1 MNIAVKGS
9 QERTIELDGILTS
22 VGLSFT
28 RLESTKNIH
37 SSKFDLIFDLNFDDD
52 SSSLADYALL
62 DASSLL
68 VLSSVKVQLE
78 SILPKA
84 MWLHTIGINALPS
97 FLKRNALE
105 YCAFSNELTE
115 ETLSILPWKTLNRVD
130 SRVGMISPRVVCMI
144 INEAYFTLQEG
155 TANRNDIDLGMKL
168 GTAYPH
174 GPFEWC
180 DMIGIKHVYEVLNAL
195 YLDTHDDRYKICSLL
210 KTEYLKSLAI

>member
-52 SSSLADYALL
+52 ASSLSDYALL
-62 DASSLL
+62 NASSLL
-68 VLSSVKVQLE
+68 VLSAVKIQLE
-78 SILPKA
+78 SVLPKA
-84 MWLHTIGINALPS
+84 MWAHTIGINALPS

-105 YCAFSNELTE
+105 YCALSNELTDQK
-115 ETLSILPWKTLNRVD
+115 LSILPWKTLNKVD
-130 SRVGMISPRVVCMI
+130 SRVGMISARVICMV

-155 TANRNDIDLGMKL
+155 TANRVDIDLGMKL
-168 GTAYPH
+168 GTAYPY

-180 DMIGIKHVYEVLNAL
+180 DMIGIQHVYEVLNAL

-210 KTEYLKSLAI
+210 KTEYLKNQAI

>member
-52 SSSLADYALL
+52 ASSLSDYALL

-68 VLSSVKVQLE
+68 LLSTVKIQLE
-78 SILPKA
+78 SVLPKA
-84 MWLHTIGINALPS
+84 MWAHTIGINALPS

-105 YCAFSNELTE
+105 YCALSNELTDQK
-115 ETLSILPWKTLNRVD
+115 LSILPWKTLNKVD
-130 SRVGMISPRVVCMI
+130 SRVGMISARVVCMV

-155 TANRNDIDLGMKL
+155 TADRIDIDLGMKL
-168 GTAYPH
+168 GTAYPY

-180 DMIGIKHVYEVLNAL
+180 DMIGIQHVYEVLNAL

-210 KTEYLKSLAI
+210 KTEYLKNQAI

>member
-52 SSSLADYALL
+52 ASSLSDYALL

-68 VLSSVKVQLE
+68 ILSSVKLQLE
-78 SILPKA
+78 SVLPKA
-84 MWLHTIGINALPS
+84 MWSHTIGINALPS

-105 YCAFSNELTE
+105 YCALSNELTDQK
-115 ETLSILPWKTLNRVD
+115 LSIRK
-130 SRVGMISPRVVCMI
+130 
-144 INEAYFTLQEG
+144 LQCLHYQK
-155 TANRNDIDLGMKL
+155 DLK
-168 GTAYPH
+168 
-174 GPFEWC
+174 
-180 DMIGIKHVYEVLNAL
+180 
-195 YLDTHDDRYKICSLL
+195 
-210 KTEYLKSLAI
+210 

>member
-52 SSSLADYALL
+52 ASSLADYALL

-68 VLSSVKVQLE
+68 LLSSVKIQLE
-78 SILPKA
+78 SVLPKSL
-84 MWLHTIGINALPS
+84 WPITIGINALPS
-97 FLKRNALE
+97 FLKRDALE
-105 YCAFSNELTE
+105 YCTISNEITDDKLGN
-115 ETLSILPWKTLNRVD
+115 LPWKSLNKVD

-180 DMIGIKHVYEVLNAL
+180 DIVGVKDVYEVLNAL

-210 KTEYLKSLAI
+210 KTQYLKNQDI

>member
-68 VLSSVKVQLE
+68 ILSSVKIQLE
-78 SILPKA
+78 AVLPKA
-84 MWLHTIGINALPS
+84 MWSYTIGINALPS
-97 FLKRNALE
+97 FLKRDALE
-105 YCAFSNELTE
+105 YCTLSEGISNEHLE
-115 ETLSILPWKTLNRVD
+115 KLPWKTLYKVD
-130 SRVGMISPRVVCMI
+130 SRVGMISPRVVCMV

-180 DMIGIKHVYEVLNAL
+180 DMIGIRHVYEVLNAL

-210 KTEYLKSLAI
+210 KTEYLKSQAI

>member
-37 SSKFDLIFDLNFDDD
+37 SNKFDLIFDLNFDDD
-52 SSSLADYALL
+52 ASSLSDYALL
-62 DASSLL
+62 DDSSLL
-68 VLSSVKVQLE
+68 ILSSVKIQLE
-78 SILPKA
+78 SVLPKA
-84 MWLHTIGINALPS
+84 MWSFAIGINALPS

-105 YCAFSNELTE
+105 YCSLLGGISNDKLE
-115 ETLSILPWKTLNRVD
+115 SLPWKTLYKVD

-155 TANRNDIDLGMKL
+155 TANRSDIDLGMKL

-174 GPFEWC
+174 GPFEWAE
-180 DMIGIKHVYEVLNAL
+180 MIGIKHVFEVLNAL
-195 YLDTHDDRYKICSLL
+195 YSDTHDDRYKICSLL
-210 KTEYLKSLAI
+210 KTEYLNFLAK

>member
-52 SSSLADYALL
+52 ASSLSDYALL

-68 VLSSVKVQLE
+68 VLSAVKIQLE
-78 SILPKA
+78 SVLPKA
-84 MWLHTIGINALPS
+84 MWAHTIGINALPS

-105 YCAFSNELTE
+105 YCALSNELTDQK
-115 ETLSILPWKTLNRVD
+115 LSILPWKTLNKVD
-130 SRVGMISPRVVCMI
+130 SRVGMISARVICMV

-155 TANRNDIDLGMKL
+155 TANRVDIDLGMKL
-168 GTAYPH
+168 GTAYPY

-180 DMIGIKHVYEVLNAL
+180 DMIGIQHVYEVLNAL

-210 KTEYLKSLAI
+210 KTEYLKNQAI

>member
-52 SSSLADYALL
+52 ASSLSDYALL
-62 DASSLL
+62 DGSSLL
-68 VLSSVKVQLE
+68 ILSSVKIQLE
-78 SILPKA
+78 SVLPKA
-84 MWLHTIGINALPS
+84 MWAHTIGINALPS

-105 YCAFSNELTE
+105 YCALSNEITDE
-115 ETLSILPWKTLNRVD
+115 QLSILPWKTLNKVD
-130 SRVGMISPRVVCMI
+130 SRVGMISPRVVCMV

-180 DMIGIKHVYEVLNAL
+180 DIIGIQHVYEVLNAL

-210 KTEYLKSLAI
+210 KTEYLKSQAI

>member
-52 SSSLADYALL
+52 ASSLADYALL

-68 VLSSVKVQLE
+68 ILSSVKLQLE
-78 SILPKA
+78 SVLPKA
-84 MWLHTIGINALPS
+84 MWSHTIGINALPS
-97 FLKRNALE
+97 FLKRTSLE
-105 YCAFSNELTE
+105 YCALSNEISDEKLG
-115 ETLSILPWKTLNRVD
+115 SLPWKTLNKVD

-180 DMIGIKHVYEVLNAL
+180 GMIGIKHVYEVLNAL

-210 KTEYLKSLAI
+210 KTEYLKSQAI

>member
-52 SSSLADYALL
+52 ASSLSDYALL

-68 VLSSVKVQLE
+68 VLSAVKIQLE
-78 SILPKA
+78 SVLPKA
-84 MWLHTIGINALPS
+84 MWAHTIGINALPS

-105 YCAFSNELTE
+105 YCALSNELTDQK
-115 ETLSILPWKTLNRVD
+115 LSILPWKTLNKVD
-130 SRVGMISPRVVCMI
+130 SRVGMISARVVCMI

-155 TANRNDIDLGMKL
+155 TANRIDIDLGMKL
-168 GTAYPH
+168 GTAYPY

-180 DMIGIKHVYEVLNAL
+180 DMIGVQHVYEVLNAL

-210 KTEYLKSLAI
+210 KTEYLKNQAI

>member
-52 SSSLADYALL
+52 ASSLADYALL

-68 VLSSVKVQLE
+68 MLSSVKLQLE

-84 MWLHTIGINALPS
+84 MWSHTIGINALPS
-97 FLKRNALE
+97 FLKRDALE
-105 YCAFSNELTE
+105 YCALSNDLSTE
-115 ETLSILPWKTLNRVD
+115 QLRSLPWKNLNKVD
-130 SRVGMISPRVVCMI
+130 SRIGLVSARVVCMV

-155 TANRNDIDLGMKL
+155 TANRIDIDLGMKL

-180 DMIGIKHVYEVLNAL
+180 EMIGIRNVYEVLNAL

-210 KTEYLKSLAI
+210 KTEYLKSQAI

>member
-52 SSSLADYALL
+52 ASSLSDYALL

-68 VLSSVKVQLE
+68 VLSAVKIQLE
-78 SILPKA
+78 SVLPKA
-84 MWLHTIGINALPS
+84 MWAHTIGINALPS

-105 YCAFSNELTE
+105 YCALSNELTDQK
-115 ETLSILPWKTLNRVD
+115 LSILPWKTLNKVD
-130 SRVGMISPRVVCMI
+130 SRVGMISARVVCMI

-155 TANRNDIDLGMKL
+155 TANRIDIDLGMKL
-168 GTAYPH
+168 GTAYPY

-180 DMIGIKHVYEVLNAL
+180 DMIGIQHVYEVLNAL

-210 KTEYLKSLAI
+210 KTEYLKNQAI

>member
-52 SSSLADYALL
+52 ASSLSDYALL

-68 VLSSVKVQLE
+68 LLSTVKIQLE
-78 SILPKA
+78 SVLPKA
-84 MWLHTIGINALPS
+84 MWAHTIGINALPS

-105 YCAFSNELTE
+105 YCALSNELTDQK
-115 ETLSILPWKTLNRVD
+115 LSILPWKTLNKVD
-130 SRVGMISPRVVCMI
+130 SRVGMISARVVCMV

-155 TANRNDIDLGMKL
+155 TANRIDIDLGMKL
-168 GTAYPH
+168 GTAYPY

-180 DMIGIKHVYEVLNAL
+180 DMIGIQHVYEVLNAL

-210 KTEYLKSLAI
+210 KTEYLKNQAI

>member
-52 SSSLADYALL
+52 ASSLSDYALL

-68 VLSSVKVQLE
+68 VLSSVKIQLE
-78 SILPKA
+78 SVLPKA
-84 MWLHTIGINALPS
+84 MWAHTIGINALPS

-105 YCAFSNELTE
+105 YCALSNELTDQK
-115 ETLSILPWKTLNRVD
+115 LSILPWKTLNKVD
-130 SRVGMISPRVVCMI
+130 SRVGMISARVVCMV

-155 TANRNDIDLGMKL
+155 TANRIDIDLGMKL
-168 GTAYPH
+168 GTAYPY

-180 DMIGIKHVYEVLNAL
+180 DMIGIQHVYEVLNAL

-210 KTEYLKSLAI
+210 KTEYLKYKAI